1 MKKVKQHIKA
11 IVGAL
16 VYIFLNY
23 FVTNIPCWHIRKL
36 FYMLF
41 GMKIGA
47 ESRLNMKVLVWDPWK
62 IQIGKGTI
70 VNEYAFLDGRGGLKI
85 GDGTS
90 IAMWAVLYSSSH
102 YADSGSFEYYTKPTV
117 IGNSCWICAR
127 SILLPGSVV
136 NDRVIISANCVFKGE
151 AETAGIYGGSPCQYI
166 RERKVDDNYDREWIT
181 HLR

>member
-1 MKKVKQHIKA
+1 MKKVKQHLKA

-16 VYIFLNY
+16 IYIFLNY

-36 FYMLF
+36 IYMLF
-41 GMKIGA
+41 GMKIGTK
-47 ESRLNMKVLVWDPWK
+47 SRLNMKVIVWDPWK
-62 IQIGKGTI
+62 VKIGKGTI
-70 VNEYAFLDGRGGLKI
+70 VNEYAFLDGRGGLTI

-102 YADSGSFEYYTKPTV
+102 YADSDSFEYYTKTTS

-127 SILLPGSVV
+127 TVVLPGSNVA
-136 NDRVIISANCVFKGE
+136 DRAIIGANSVFKGE
-151 AETAGIYGGSPCQYI
+151 AKTAGIYGGNPCQYI
-166 RERKVDDNYDREWIT
+166 RERNVDENYEREWVT